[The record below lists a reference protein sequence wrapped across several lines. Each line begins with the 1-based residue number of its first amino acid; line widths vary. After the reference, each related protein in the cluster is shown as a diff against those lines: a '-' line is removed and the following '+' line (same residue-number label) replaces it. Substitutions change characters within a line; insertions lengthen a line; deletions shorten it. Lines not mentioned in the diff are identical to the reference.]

1 MSEGRWKEGRRAW
14 ERLKGWHQDG
24 PGHPDDGAQA
34 LEALSD
40 IGVVRRL
47 LDQAELVAVRTARGH
62 GKSWAEIATR
72 LGVSRQSAWE
82 RWRELDETPATPGA
96 PSAEQSPSSG
106 RGRREVSRRA
116 VRRAARELVG
126 ELLPDPGTVVTVPD
140 VVGLNWDD
148 ARNVLIGAGLAMVNP
163 DLDAPP
169 PTPLDLMRSVVV
181 DQQPKAGELVAAGS
195 PVQVWLDRG
204 GGAGDRE
211 PRRPEPGPRPGRAL
225 PGEFADEAVG

>member
-1 MSEGRWKEGRRAW
+1 MGKGRWQEGRRAW

-82 RWRELDETPATPGA
+82 RWRELDDAAAAPGG
-96 PSAEQSPSSG
+96 SPSGRSG
-106 RGRREVSRRA
+106 GRQELSRRA
-116 VRRAARELVG
+116 VRRAARDLIESLPANPG
-126 ELLPDPGTVVTVPD
+126 EPVTVPD
-140 VVGLNWDD
+140 VIGMSWDD
-148 ARNVLIGAGLAMVNP
+148 ARHVLLGARLVMANP
-163 DLDAPP
+163 DPDGP
-169 PTPLDLMRSVVV
+169 PLDLLGLTGAVVF
-181 DQQPKAGELVAAGS
+181 DQEPKGGTRAAAGS
-195 PVQVWLDRG
+195 PVRIWLDRG

-211 PRRPEPGPRPGRAL
+211 PLRPKPGPRAGRAL
-225 PGEFADEAVG
+225 PGEFADEAAG